1 MDAVPLLS
9 RVPGC
14 PGAPRNN
21 GKVQTKLGP
30 MDDLLD
36 CHAIQIVLGAKKGV
50 AQGFEGSI
58 FNQSRD
64 G

>member
-1 MDAVPLLS
+1 
-9 RVPGC
+9 
-14 PGAPRNN
+14 
-21 GKVQTKLGP
+21 

-50 AQGFEGSI
+50 ALGFEGSI